1 MSTYHGRGLTP
12 DFKTLVGTCNHKNF
26 AGVSFAALAQ
36 TDTNERIREF
46 CEAEVKCRCRQPA
59 SDTRTSQLFSQQSNN
74 LKLNLRVPVPV
85 EIADT
90 VRALG
95 PDSACAINEKRNKI
109 SLKEGITYKKRH

>member
-1 MSTYHGRGLTP
+1 MQPGEGPRRGLLR
-12 DFKTLVGTCNHKNF
+12 DRENF
-26 AGVSFAALAQ
+26 GGVSFAALAQ

-85 EIADT
+85 DIAKYCFDT
-90 VRALG
+90 GTMRATGLTL
-95 PDSACAINEKRNKI
+95 CLKWKNKQNPPGRGYNI
-109 SLKEGITYKKRH
+109 

>member
-1 MSTYHGRGLTP
+1 M
-12 DFKTLVGTCNHKNF
+12 KTLVGTCNHKNF

-85 EIADT
+85 EIAGT

>member
-1 MSTYHGRGLTP
+1 M
-12 DFKTLVGTCNHKNF
+12 KTLLGTCNHKNF

-59 SDTRTSQLFSQQSNN
+59 SDTRTSQLFSQQSDN
-74 LKLNLRVPVPV
+74 LKLRLPVPV
-85 EIADT
+85 KIAKYCSDAGT
-90 VRALG
+90 MRALG